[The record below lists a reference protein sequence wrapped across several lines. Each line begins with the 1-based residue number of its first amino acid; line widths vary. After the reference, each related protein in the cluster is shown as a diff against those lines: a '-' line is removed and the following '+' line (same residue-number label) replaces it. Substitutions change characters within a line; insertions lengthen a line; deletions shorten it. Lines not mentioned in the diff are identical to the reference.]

1 MLKNL
6 VAFKNPK
13 SRAAEAFRTLR
24 TNIQF
29 SGLDDS
35 LSSIVVTS
43 SRPSEGKS
51 TVLIN
56 LAITIAQSGKKVL
69 VIDCDLR
76 RPTVH
81 KKLGLPNAEGL
92 TNLLIQDKE
101 SFDEVVLTT
110 KVPNLSALTSGPTP
124 PNPAELL
131 GTKRMKSII
140 RQLTGSFDMVLI
152 DAPPVIAVT
161 DAQILATIAEG
172 TLIVTSY
179 GATEKFGLVKTKE
192 LLDKVGAKVLGVVI
206 NKVPEKSEHYYYGK
220 YDNSYYEQEK

>member
-43 SRPSEGKS
+43 SEPSEGKS

-220 YDNSYYEQEK
+220 YDNSYYKQEK

>member
-43 SRPSEGKS
+43 SAPSEGKS

-220 YDNSYYEQEK
+220 YDNSYYKQEK

>member
-29 SGLDDS
+29 SGLDES
-35 LSSIVVTS
+35 LNSIVVTS
-43 SRPSEGKS
+43 SGPSEGKS

-56 LAITIAQSGKKVL
+56 LAITIAQSGKNVL
-69 VIDCDLR
+69 VVDCDLR

-81 KKLGLPNAEGL
+81 KKLGLPNSEGL
-92 TNLLIQDKE
+92 TNILIQEKKDYN
-101 SFDEVVLTT
+101 DIVLTT
-110 KVPNLSALTSGPTP
+110 KIPNLSAITSGPTP

-131 GTKRMKSII
+131 GTKRMKNLVN
-140 RQLTGSFDMVLI
+140 QLINSYDMVLI

-161 DAQILATIAEG
+161 DAQILATIADG

-192 LLDKVGAKVLGVVI
+192 LLDKVGAKILGVVI

-220 YDNSYYEQEK
+220 YYNSYYKQEK